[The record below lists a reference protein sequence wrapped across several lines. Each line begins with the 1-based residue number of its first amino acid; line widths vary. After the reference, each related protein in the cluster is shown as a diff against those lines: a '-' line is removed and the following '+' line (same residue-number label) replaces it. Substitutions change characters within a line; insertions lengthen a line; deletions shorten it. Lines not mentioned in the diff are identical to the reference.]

1 MSLLVTAVFLGQVVN
16 PYLLDIGQPGQVT
29 ASRGYTISDSGEKT
43 SVPTIAKAAKGV
55 RFVLFGES
63 HTSPDHHRAQAEVI
77 EMLVKSGRK
86 VIVGF
91 EMFTRDNQASLAEW
105 SKGTQTEADFIEK
118 SNWKTQWGFDFAL
131 YKPIFDM
138 TKAHKLPM
146 VALNVPRDWVR
157 QVGREG
163 IGVLTT
169 EQRKWVPDP
178 YLLCTEHKQVFT
190 ALMGGHPLTGS
201 RGENIYAAQ
210 VTWDE
215 GMATT
220 AVDYMNEHHK
230 ADPNAVMV
238 IVVGSGHVMYG
249 QGINY
254 RIMRKTG
261 EKSISIIAID
271 SEEPLP
277 VSKGIGDFIF
287 VSPPPKKA

>member
-1 MSLLVTAVFLGQVVN
+1 MTLLGTMVLLSQAVN
-16 PYLLDIGQPGQVT
+16 PYLLDIGSPGQVT

-43 SVPTIAKAAKGV
+43 SVPTIANAAKNV

-86 VIVGF
+86 VVVGF
-91 EMFTRDNQASLAEW
+91 EMFTRDNQANLADW
-105 SKGTQTEADFIEK
+105 STGNQSEADFIEK
-118 SNWKTQWGFDFAL
+118 SKWKTQWGFDFAL
-131 YKPIFDM
+131 YRPIFEV
-138 TKAHKLPM
+138 TKSHKLPM

-178 YLLCTEHKQVFT
+178 YLLSAEHKQVFT
-190 ALMGGHPLTGS
+190 ALMGGHPIAGT
-201 RGENIYAAQ
+201 RGDNIYAAQ

-215 GMATT
+215 GMATS
-220 AVDYMNEHHK
+220 ALDYMNEHHK
-230 ADPNAVMV
+230 GDPNAVMV

-254 RIMRKTG
+254 RITRKTG
-261 EKSISIIAID
+261 EKTLSVIAID